1 MARLDTIRALE
12 KRGLSPQL
20 AEKTVDLGY
29 LLGTLKKAD
38 LKTLRK
44 DFHYKEILQL
54 IDVSKNNQIDREEIV
69 AKALEEGDINEGPI
83 SADQALRRVEKK
95 LESFGPYL
103 KDIQLMELHRIYP
116 KRSSPFRCGFP
127 N

>member
-38 LKTLRK
+38 LKTFFEDSKFFARGK
-44 DFHYKEILQL
+44 FVGAARAKEKPPK
-54 IDVSKNNQIDREEIV
+54 SP
-69 AKALEEGDINEGPI
+69 AAHKAAGSRD
-83 SADQALRRVEKK
+83 ARW
-95 LESFGPYL
+95 
-103 KDIQLMELHRIYP
+103 LH
-116 KRSSPFRCGFP
+116 
-127 N
+127 

>member
-12 KRGLSPQL
+12 KRGLSPEL

-29 LLGTLKKAD
+29 LLGTLKKSD

-54 IDVSKNNQIDREEIV
+54 IDVSKNNLIDRKDIV
-69 AKALEEGDINEGPI
+69 TKALEEGDTSDGPI
-83 SADQALRRVEKK
+83 SANQALRRVEKK
-95 LESFGPYL
+95 LV
-103 KDIQLMELHRIYP
+103 
-116 KRSSPFRCGFP
+116 C
-127 N
+127 

>member
-12 KRGLSPQL
+12 KRGLSPEL

-29 LLGTLKKAD
+29 LLGTLKKSD

-54 IDVSKNNQIDREEIV
+54 IDVSKNRQIDREPHLSLP
-69 AKALEEGDINEGPI
+69 LEACFTLIHANPI
-83 SADQALRRVEKK
+83 QNQPCDLV
-95 LESFGPYL
+95 
-103 KDIQLMELHRIYP
+103 
-116 KRSSPFRCGFP
+116 
-127 N
+127 

>member
-20 AEKTVDLGY
+20 AEKTVELGY
-29 LLGTLKKAD
+29 QLGTLKKCD

-44 DFHYKEILQL
+44 DFYYKEILQL
-54 IDVSKNNQIDREEIV
+54 IDVSKNKLIDRDEIV
-69 AKALEEGDINEGPI
+69 EKALNEGDINEGPI

-95 LESFGPYL
+95 LGVIWSLPDGYT
-103 KDIQLMELHRIYP
+103 I
-116 KRSSPFRCGFP
+116 
-127 N
+127 

>member
-69 AKALEEGDINEGPI
+69 AKVL
-83 SADQALRRVEKK
+83 
-95 LESFGPYL
+95 
-103 KDIQLMELHRIYP
+103 
-116 KRSSPFRCGFP
+116 
-127 N
+127 

>member
-54 IDVSKNNQIDREEIV
+54 IDVSKNNQIDRAEIV
-69 AKALEEGDINEGPI
+69 AKALEEGDISEGPI

-95 LESFGPYL
+95 LGVIWSLPEGYTIDGVTSHISKKGQVL
-103 KDIQLMELHRIYP
+103 
-116 KRSSPFRCGFP
+116 
-127 N
+127 

>member
-54 IDVSKNNQIDREEIV
+54 IDVSKNKQIDREEIV
-69 AKALEEGDINEGPI
+69 AKGLKKVTLVKVRFLQTRHLEE
-83 SADQALRRVEKK
+83 
-95 LESFGPYL
+95 L
-103 KDIQLMELHRIYP
+103 KR
-116 KRSSPFRCGFP
+116 